1 MLTKDAIAY
10 DSAIFVEIISLLP
23 NVQVVCVH
31 MYCTYARC
39 VGKTCYSNLKSV
51 FSNPSVIHLTGSRG
65 PGKDFPFSDA
75 KKKIQKEKIRESV
88 TFSAPVN

>member
-10 DSAIFVEIISLLP
+10 DSAIFVEIILLLP
-23 NVQVVCVH
+23 NVRVLCVQ
-31 MYCTYARC
+31 MYCTCARC

-51 FSNPSVIHLTGSRG
+51 FSYHSVINLTGSQG
-65 PGKDFPFSDA
+65 PGKDFPFADA